1 MNEAE
6 LKQSRLLI
14 VDDDVNQSSL
24 LVNFLN
30 RVGFCA
36 IRSLNDPRQIFD
48 VVARFKPD
56 LLMIDLHMPN
66 MDGFEVIRRLG
77 ELMPEETFLPVIVMT
92 GDPSAKNKRRA
103 LMAGAADLMAKP
115 IDSSELL
122 MRIRILL
129 RTRFLQR
136 ELQIQNQLLESK
148 VADRTQELEN
158 ALTEIKAAQG
168 HMLQHERLRAFAE
181 MAGGV
186 VHDFNN
192 SLMSVIGYSDLL
204 LQEDVIR
211 NGDKTLNEYLG
222 IINTAGRDASKV
234 VGRLRDFY
242 RPREEG
248 DIFELVDLNK
258 VIAQAAQLTQP
269 KWKGQA
275 LANGKSI
282 KVELELEKLPAVKG
296 SAAELRDLATNLIF
310 NAVDAMPKGGTITL
324 RTSIAPGGVSFS
336 ISDTGTGMTEEI
348 RERCLEPFFST
359 KGEQGTGLGLSMVF
373 GVVTRHEGNVEI
385 ESELDCGTTFRIF
398 FPAEGAM
405 EEKIAAIALPLD
417 RSLAILVVDDEE
429 RSREVVS
436 KYLAGDG
443 HRVVTVSTP
452 EKAISLFRDNNFDL
466 IITDQGM
473 PGMTGTS
480 LGAVMKQMW
489 EGQPV
494 ILMTGFAE
502 PSAPIEGH
510 MDMVIR
516 KPISQGE
523 LRRALSN
530 VMGSSGQLN
539 RVERPLAF
547 I

>member
-14 VDDDVNQSSL
+14 VDDDVSQSSL
-24 LVNFLN
+24 LINFLN

-36 IRSLNDPRQIFD
+36 IQSLNDPLQIFD

-66 MDGFEVIRRLG
+66 MDGFEVIERLG
-77 ELMPEETFLPVIVMT
+77 TLMPDETFLPVIVIT
-92 GDPSAKNKRRA
+92 GDASAKNKRRA
-103 LMAGAADLMAKP
+103 LMCGAADLMAKP
-115 IDSSELL
+115 VDSSELL
-122 MRIRILL
+122 MRIHILL

-148 VADRTQELEN
+148 VAARTHELES
-158 ALTEIKAAQG
+158 ALAELKATQG
-168 HMLQHERLRAFAE
+168 HMLQHERFRAFAE

-204 LQEDVIR
+204 MQEDVIR
-211 NGDKTLNEYLG
+211 NGDRTLNDYLG

-248 DIFELVDLNK
+248 DIFERVDLNK
-258 VIAQAAQLTQP
+258 VIGQAAQLTQP

-275 LANGKSI
+275 LANGQSI
-282 KVELELEKLPAVKG
+282 KVELELEKIPAVRG

-310 NAVDAMPKGGTITL
+310 NAVDAMPKGGIITL
-324 RTSIAPGGVSFS
+324 RTGVAPGGIVFS
-336 ISDTGTGMTEEI
+336 ISDTGTGMTDEV
-348 RERCLEPFFST
+348 RARCLEPFFST

-373 GVVTRHEGNVEI
+373 GVITRHEGRIEI
-385 ESELDCGTTFRIF
+385 ESEPDFGTTLRIF
-398 FPAEGAM
+398 LPAEGALD
-405 EEKIAAIALPLD
+405 EKISAAALPLD
-417 RSLAILVVDDEE
+417 RSLQVLVVDDEE
-429 RSREVVS
+429 RSLEIVS
-436 KYLAGDG
+436 KYLIGDG
-443 HRVVTVSTP
+443 HKVVTVSAP
-452 EKAISLFRDNNFDL
+452 EKAISLFQGNNFDL

-473 PGMTGTS
+473 PGMTGMS
-480 LGAVMKQMW
+480 LGAIVKQMR

-502 PSAPIEGH
+502 PSAPLDGH

-523 LRRALSN
+523 LRRALSS
-530 VMGSSGQLN
+530 VMEGGMQLSA
-539 RVERPLAF
+539 V
-547 I
+547 